1 MPPIPVAGFVLEA
14 CGAVVLA
21 LILRWFERQ
30 RPRRGVPEWSFA
42 MWALAVELLASIG
55 VDLARPLPILHWSFL
70 ALAIVLAYWSPALVL
85 AGTWARWN
93 ERDSVPNRGLL
104 LALLALLGLGTTLL
118 SALAPGWGRL
128 LRAGSLTLLT
138 AAAQLCAAVWL
149 LRAWRSRA
157 FFGARVL
164 AFSFLGQAMESS
176 LFAVVAVAL
185 YSGSRPP
192 SALPGASFLVEVEL
206 LLLML
211 TGVGMVAWL
220 LEEERESAVRLQQVL
235 QREEAL
241 SSMGALVAGVA
252 HEVRNPLF
260 GISST
265 IDAFAARFAND
276 TAARPYL
283 DRMRELV
290 ARLSGLMTELLEYG
304 KPVAGEFAS
313 ASLPGVMAEA
323 LQACGPLAARAGV
336 SLEMEAATES
346 LQVRMDRPRLRQVFQ
361 NLVQNAVEHTPKGGR
376 VRLEVQRDVQQGRAG
391 ALCRVRDSGPG
402 FDAADLP
409 HVFEPFFTR
418 RRGGTGLGLSI
429 VQRIVD
435 LHAGRA
441 WAANHPQGGGVVTV
455 WLPDG
460 AGGTA
465 QRNSSGANSTR

>member
-30 RPRRGVPEWSFA
+30 RPRRGVAEWSFA
-42 MWALAVELLASIG
+42 MWALAVGLLASIG
-55 VDLARPLPILHWSFL
+55 VDLAGALPILHWSFL
-70 ALAIVLAYWSPALVL
+70 ALSVVLAYWSPALVL

-93 ERDSVPNRGLL
+93 DRDSVPNRGLL
-104 LALLALLGLGTTLL
+104 LGLLAALGAGTTLL
-118 SALAPGWGRL
+118 SAVWPGWGRS
-128 LRAGSLTLLT
+128 LRAGAVLLLT
-138 AAAQLCAAVWL
+138 AAAELAGSVVL
-149 LRAWRSRA
+149 LRAWRRRA
-157 FFGARVL
+157 HFGTRVL
-164 AFSFLGQAMESS
+164 AFALLGQAIEGVA
-176 LFAVVAVAL
+176 FALIAVPD
-185 YSGSRPP
+185 YSGFRARLRLP
-192 SALPGASFLVEVEL
+192 SPDLLIEVEL

-220 LEEERESAVRLQQVL
+220 LEEEREAAVQLQQVL

-241 SSMGALVAGVA
+241 SAMGALVAGVA

-265 IDAFAARFAND
+265 VDAFAARLGND
-276 TAARPYL
+276 ATASPYL

-290 ARLSGLMTELLEYG
+290 ARLSDLMTELLEYG

-323 LQACGPLAARAGV
+323 LQACGPLAVRAGV
-336 SLEMEAATES
+336 ALEMEPAHETLEI
-346 LQVRMDRPRLRQVFQ
+346 RMDRPRLRQVFQ
-361 NLVQNAVEHTPKGGR
+361 NLVQNAVEHTPSGGR
-376 VRLEVQRDVQQGRAG
+376 VSLEVRREVQEGRPG

-402 FDAADLP
+402 FDAADLA

-429 VQRIVD
+429 VQRIVE